1 MPVFCTVGS
10 GFLSPIHRFTYSVAL
25 HREGKNKTDRI
36 TVKTIPAVEKAQSV
50 AEEKELLQSLL
61 KFL

>member
-1 MPVFCTVGS
+1 VVSCPRYTGLPIQSHCT
-10 GFLSPIHRFTYSVAL
+10 
-25 HREGKNKTDRI
+25 GKEKQTERI
-36 TVKTIPAVEKAQSV
+36 TVNTIPAVEKAQSV

>member
-1 MPVFCTVGS
+1 MPVFCTVSS
-10 GFLSPIHRFTYSVAL
+10 GFLSPIQRFTYSVAL
-25 HREGKNKTDRI
+25 HRKEKQTERI
-36 TVKTIPAVEKAQSV
+36 TVNTIPAVEKAQSV